1 MGLSGVNGVFLGK
14 PKVKRPLGR
23 PRSKCLYNIRM
34 DHWGEASVWCV
45 GGEIGRKETAG
56 ET

>member
-1 MGLSGVNGVFLGK
+1 VGLSGVNGVFLGK